1 MMSRRISGS
10 VIQAPGPPALME
22 VIKPSPKPAM
32 EMSIQQFQQ
41 IKERPNVDHG
51 SLTSPRYSAIRSQ
64 TDQTPYRK
72 MPFELLF
79 MA

>member
-1 MMSRRISGS
+1 
-10 VIQAPGPPALME
+10 ME
-22 VIKPSPKPAM
+22 VIKPSPKPAL
-32 EMSIQQFQQ
+32 EMSTQQT
-41 IKERPNVDHG
+41 KDSSHVDQG
-51 SLTSPRYSAIRSQ
+51 TLTSPRDGAIRGQ